1 MDDSEKIMETVAV
14 IIGGI
19 FLIMIIGFSG
29 ESGKSDDRADVI
41 SDLISQVAK
50 FPAVIAGNLPESK
63 SIRAVVGNKDIISVN
78 GKANNSND
86 EVSLNNQGNN
96 SRQQSPS
103 SSAKAIPA
111 FYPVKGNFRISSNY
125 GYRRDPFTGQRRFHH
140 GIDIPLRNGTH
151 IYSTADG
158 RVSETGYNNSL
169 GNYIIIKHSDNYKS
183 VYAHLSRIDVRR
195 GQQVQLG
202 QRIGASGNT
211 GRSTGPHLH
220 YQVNHNGRSVDP
232 VNLVNR
238 ANMAQ
243 NN

>member
-29 ESGKSDDRADVI
+29 ESGKSDDRGDVI

-50 FPAVIAGNLPESK
+50 FPAVIAGNLQESK
-63 SIRAVVGNKDIISVN
+63 SIRAAVGNKDIISVN

-158 RVSETGYNNSL
+158 RVSEAGYNNSL
-169 GNYIIIKHSDNYKS
+169 GNYIKIIHSDNYKS

>member
-63 SIRAVVGNKDIISVN
+63 SIRAAVGNKDIISVN